1 MDLVVSLLI
10 GTVQALLS
18 VVQLCFLVRAI
29 LSWLPLS
36 DDNPLITFTAMVTEP
51 IILPVRALFDRF
63 GWFRDFP
70 LDMPFFVAFILV
82 NLVGSVLLIF

>member
-36 DDNPLITFTAMVTEP
+36 DDNPLVTFTAMVTEP
-51 IILPVRALFDRF
+51 IIAPIRALFEHF

-70 LDMPFFVAFILV
+70 LDVPFFVAFIVV
-82 NLVGSVLLIF
+82 NLVGSALLAF

>member
-1 MDLVVSLLI
+1 MNLVVSLLI

-36 DDNPLITFTAMVTEP
+36 DDNPLVTFTAMVTEP
-51 IILPVRALFDRF
+51 IIAPIRALFDHF

-70 LDMPFFVAFILV
+70 LDVSFFVAFILV
-82 NLVGSVLLIF
+82 NLVGSLLLVF